1 MTYKARE
8 SNKARAEKVSF
19 FKKMY
24 FLMHC
29 SAEGKLRGWN
39 I

>member
-19 FKKMY
+19 LIENKKKI
-24 FLMHC
+24 FCIAL
-29 SAEGKLRGWN
+29 
-39 I
+39 